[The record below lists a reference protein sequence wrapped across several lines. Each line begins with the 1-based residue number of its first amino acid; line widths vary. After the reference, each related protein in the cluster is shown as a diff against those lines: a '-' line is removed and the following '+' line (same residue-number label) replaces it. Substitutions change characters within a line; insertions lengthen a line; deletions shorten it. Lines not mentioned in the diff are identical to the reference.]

1 MKTLLSVKQTEK
13 APFLLTLLGENGEEE
28 VYRLTKSEYEAV
40 GSPMPQTSL
49 DEETEERIRAFS
61 EAHAAS
67 SAALRIL
74 SFGDNNRKTLLQKL
88 CKRGFSKEAATG
100 AIEAM
105 QARGYIN
112 EKDQVYRLCVS
123 AANRKLWGPRK
134 ILLALLCKGYAQAD
148 IKEALRQAI
157 AEGEIDFTK
166 TKRALLEKKGAGDDP
181 QKIRALLY
189 RYGF

>member
-13 APFLLTLLGENGEEE
+13 VPFLLTLMGEDGEE
-28 VYRLTKSEYEAV
+28 VCRLTRSEYEAV
-40 GSPMPQTSL
+40 GSPLAGTPL
-49 DEETEERIRAFS
+49 DEACEERIRAFS
-61 EAHAAS
+61 EAHAAK

-74 SFGDNNRKTLLQKL
+74 SFGDNNQKALSQKL
-88 CKRGFSKEAATG
+88 KKRGFSAASAKE

-105 QARGYIN
+105 KKRGYID

-123 AANRKLWGPRK
+123 AANRKLWGQRK
-134 ILLALLCKGYAQAD
+134 ILLTLLSKGYAQAD
-148 IKEALRQAI
+148 IKEALTQAI
-157 AEGEIDFTK
+157 AAGEIDFEV
-166 TKRALLEKKGAGDDP
+166 TKRALLEKKGSDADP